1 MPPFFEGSNPQRP
14 FSIIKKGPRWDP
26 SLKINWRRAGDVRAC
41 YACPPASKPGGF
53 SPTGYKRFR
62 VCLTP
67 VPSRVRIPSLLSPH
81 KKGPKWDPS
90 SNSYWRRA
98 GDSNPRCPFGAYS
111 LSRRAPSASRSA
123 LRNSRSIVTKQPKLS
138 KGEFSNCLAAFPPC
152 SFRPY
157 PSERLREPSSSLPM
171 VRHIWKMQPRA
182 RKKKPLSTSCTAAS
196 AS

>member
-26 SLKINWRRAGDVRAC
+26 SLKLNWRRAGDVRAC

-123 LRNSRSIVTKQPKLS
+123 LRNSRSIVTKQPRMGKR
-138 KGEFSNCLAAFPPC
+138 KFSNCLASFPPW
-152 SFRPY
+152 
-157 PSERLREPSSSLPM
+157 RLRLP
-171 VRHIWKMQPRA
+171 QRA
-182 RKKKPLSTSCTAAS
+182 VEGAELVVAHGAPHLEDATACQEKEAVVD
-196 AS
+196 

>member
-1 MPPFFEGSNPQRP
+1 MGPFFQFILAESWGCPGMLRMPSGFKAWRLFVHGLQTLSRLLNARALSGSNPQRP

-26 SLKINWRRAGDVRAC
+26 SLKLN
-41 YACPPASKPGGF
+41 
-53 SPTGYKRFR
+53 
-62 VCLTP
+62 
-67 VPSRVRIPSLLSPH
+67 
-81 KKGPKWDPS
+81 
-90 SNSYWRRA
+90 WRRA

-138 KGEFSNCLAAFPPC
+138 KREFSNCLAAFPPC

-171 VRHIWKMQPRA
+171 VRHIWKMQTRA